1 MNITTTSTR
10 PQWPHTLD
18 DIVNSLEGVW
28 GLVGATATN
37 GNLMRLEKSLHE
49 PVIYT
54 MTEYRGEDEADV
66 VCRQN
71 YEASKR
77 EEAINAFAKAI
88 GFQIG

>member
-28 GLVGATATN
+28 GLVGATGTN

-54 MTEYRGEDEADV
+54 VTEYRGEDEADV
-66 VCRQN
+66 VSRQN

-77 EEAINAFAKAI
+77 EEAINAFANAI
-88 GFQIG
+88 GFQIN